1 MISEPL
7 RFLAAGQIAI
17 LNGMDLGPLLELCEQ
32 GVRDGVFPGAAFA
45 VGSAQ
50 KTEVGCVGRQRY
62 EPSAPEI
69 TPATLF
75 DMASVTKVFA
85 TTTAAMLLHDDGKL
99 DIAAPVA
106 RYLPQFAVEG
116 KKEIT
121 VRNLLVHDS
130 GLPAYANYQGKLTT
144 CEAVRQALLEEKPIN
159 PVGKTTVY
167 SCLNAISL
175 QRVIEALAGVP
186 LDRFLSQRVF
196 GPLGLTSTLFCPPE
210 ADWSLAAP
218 TEKMARWRLSFRKEP
233 PTQPEDIERALG
245 AWIQGEVHDPLA
257 YMQGGVSGNAGLF
270 STVGDTAKFLRMML
284 EKGSG
289 SGKQIVCSGTV
300 EEWTRRQGSES
311 SRSLGWDTKS
321 AKGSSAG
328 SKFSMRSFGHTGFT
342 GTCVWVDPENELFAV
357 LLTNRVHPTSEN
369 SKTTQFR
376 PKFHDLVFRLAKG

>member
-1 MISEPL
+1 
-7 RFLAAGQIAI
+7 
-17 LNGMDLGPLLELCEQ
+17 MDLGPLVKLCEQ
-32 GVRDGVFPGAAFA
+32 AVRDGVFPGAAFA
-45 VGSAQ
+45 VGTAQ
-50 KTEVGCVGRQRY
+50 KTEIGCVGRQRY
-62 EPSAPEI
+62 EAAAPEI

-106 RYLPQFAVEG
+106 RYLPEFSVDA
-116 KKEIT
+116 KKEIA

-175 QRVIEALAGVP
+175 QRVIEAIAGVS
-186 LDRFLSQRVF
+186 LDRFLSLRVF
-196 GPLGLTSTLFCPPE
+196 GPLGLSSTLYCPPE
-210 ADWSLAAP
+210 VEWSRTAP
-218 TEKMARWRLSFRKEP
+218 TEKMAKWRLAFRPNP
-233 PTQPEDIERALG
+233 PTEPDAIERALE

-300 EEWTRRQGSES
+300 EEWTRKQGSGS

-321 AKGSSAG
+321 ANGSSAG
-328 SKFSMRSFGHTGFT
+328 SKFSLRSFGHTGFT
-342 GTCVWVDPENELFAV
+342 GTSVWVDPENEVFAV

-369 SKTTQFR
+369 GKIAQFR